1 VCVAASPRDGRIS
14 PAVYSA
20 HSRYD
25 HSVNDLTAFVLAGG
39 KSTRMGTDKA
49 YLRLGNETLLD
60 RAIKLAET
68 VADEVRIVGDAK
80 RFASFAGL
88 VTEDIYRERG
98 PLGGIH
104 AALSGTASELNLMLA
119 VDMPLLEPRFLT
131 YLIAQ
136 ARESGAIV
144 TVPNAGGGFQPLCAV
159 YRREF
164 AEVAEESLRAGK
176 NKIDAL
182 FSQVST
188 RIIGEDE
195 LAQTGFFSEM
205 FRNLNTPEDLERA
218 RTSPACDA
226 SRL

>member
-1 VCVAASPRDGRIS
+1 
-14 PAVYSA
+14 
-20 HSRYD
+20 
-25 HSVNDLTAFVLAGG
+25 VNDLTVFVLAGG
-39 KSTRMGTDKA
+39 KSRRMGTDKA
-49 YLRLGNETLLD
+49 YLRLGNEVLLD
-60 RAIKLAET
+60 RAIKLAGS
-68 VADEVRIVGDAK
+68 VADEVRIVGDAEK
-80 RFASFAGL
+80 FASCTRL

-104 AALSGTASELNLMLA
+104 AALSGTVSELNLMLA
-119 VDMPLLEPRFLT
+119 VDMPFLEPRFLT

-164 AEVAEESLRAGK
+164 AEVAEDSLRAGR

-182 FSQVST
+182 FSKVST
-188 RIIGEDE
+188 RIIGEEE
-195 LAQTGFFSEM
+195 LARTGFSLEM
-205 FRNLNTPEDLERA
+205 FRNLNTPEDLKRA
-218 RTSPACDA
+218 RGEPASDA

>member
-1 VCVAASPRDGRIS
+1 
-14 PAVYSA
+14 
-20 HSRYD
+20 
-25 HSVNDLTAFVLAGG
+25 VNDLAVFVLAGG
-39 KSTRMGTDKA
+39 KSRRMGTDKA
-49 YLRLGNETLLD
+49 CLRLGGETLLD
-60 RAIKLAET
+60 RAVKLAAT

-80 RFASFAGL
+80 KLAGFARM

-104 AALSGTASELNLMLA
+104 AALSGTPSELNLMLA

-164 AEVAEESLRAGK
+164 AAVAEESLRAGK

-182 FSQVST
+182 FSKVNT
-188 RIIGEDE
+188 RIIGEDDLE
-195 LAQTGFFSEM
+195 RTGFSLEM

-218 RTSPACDA
+218 GGERA
-226 SRL
+226 SDERL